1 MVLQARQASPALG
14 RRGRLIDR
22 DCDCECRLYF
32 PEPAREEARDM
43 HLHHLVAIALLAT
56 FEAPPVLANSN
67 CPESCFIGHHD
78 APNCTTDSIAAH
90 QYFLFNFYHIGTGEF
105 DLTIGKIEAAGS
117 NCAPQPGCGSDI
129 ITQTNDDFQL
139 GGTEPGVPVNF
150 RAELH
155 TRLLFYFYGW
165 AEPYTESMLIR
176 DAFGSEASVVRTE
189 PAPPSTPSNFERDTT
204 LAIVVTAIPGAP
216 FRIHCEASAN
226 GHSPASGVAYALL
239 SFADLPPGAFITSC
253 QGYRQEIPVTTLP
266 TTWGRMKA
274 SYR

>member
-1 MVLQARQASPALG
+1 MLLR
-14 RRGRLIDR
+14 
-22 DCDCECRLYF
+22 
-32 PEPAREEARDM
+32 
-43 HLHHLVAIALLAT
+43 HLVGIALLAT
-56 FEAPPVLANSN
+56 FEAPPILANSN

-78 APNCTTDSIAAH
+78 APICTTDSIGAH
-90 QYFLFNFYHIGTGEF
+90 QYFLLNYYHIGTGEF

-117 NCAPQPGCGSDI
+117 NCVPYPCGSDI

-139 GGTEPGVPVNF
+139 GGTEPGVPVTF

-155 TRLLFYFYGW
+155 TRLLFYFYSGGSSF
-165 AEPYTESMLIR
+165 TESMLIR

-189 PAPPSTPSNFERDTT
+189 PSPPSPTNFERDTT
-204 LAIVVTAIPGAP
+204 LAIAVTTIPGSP

-239 SFADLPPGAFITSC
+239 SFSDLPPGAFITSC
-253 QGYRQEIPVTTLP
+253 QGYRQEIPVKTLP
-266 TTWGRMKA
+266 TTWGRIKG

>member
-1 MVLQARQASPALG
+1 M
-14 RRGRLIDR
+14 LIR
-22 DCDCECRLYF
+22 
-32 PEPAREEARDM
+32 
-43 HLHHLVAIALLAT
+43 HLVAIALLAI
-56 FEAPPVLANSN
+56 FEAAPVLANSN

-78 APNCTTDSIAAH
+78 PPICTTDSIAAH
-90 QYFLFNFYHIGTGEF
+90 QYFLFLHNIGTGEF

-139 GGTEPGVPVNF
+139 GGTEPGVPVTF

-155 TRLLFYFYGW
+155 TRLLFYFYGP
-165 AEPYTESMLIR
+165 EPFTESMLIR

-189 PAPPSTPSNFERDTT
+189 PPPPSTPTNFERDTT
-204 LAIVVTAIPGAP
+204 LAIAITSIPGSS

-226 GHSPASGVAYALL
+226 GHSPATGVAYALL

-253 QGYRQEIPVTTLP
+253 HGYRQEIPVTTLP
-266 TTWGRMKA
+266 TTWGRMKG